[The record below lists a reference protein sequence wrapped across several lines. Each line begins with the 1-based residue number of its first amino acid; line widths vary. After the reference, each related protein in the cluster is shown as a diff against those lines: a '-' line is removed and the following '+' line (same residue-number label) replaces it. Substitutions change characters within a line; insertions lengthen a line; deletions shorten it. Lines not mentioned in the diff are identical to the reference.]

1 MDRKQE
7 KELASFRKKIE
18 NRNPKAKAIVLQP
31 PELQQRSHSFPRQ
44 RIVDESIEVFKANG
58 CALDFPQTKK
68 AFTTDK
74 EIEQLNLF
82 ASEAKMKTLT
92 EKKVV
97 VSTTSKTESK
107 MSLNQIKESQLQ
119 RDMVS
124 KSTSSMG
131 QMRKGPTPPPQ
142 GQSQQITAGTFPVSR
157 NTSFPNLSQ
166 MPSQTTQPPSKMHPT
181 TNGNTTNFPS
191 NVAQWGGSQQELS
204 QWKASI
210 EKQWAADNQA
220 WLSSEGVTWPSTGS
234 AHFVPVTTVNNQP
247 YAQPPNGQK
256 QKVPHR

>member
-7 KELASFRKKIE
+7 KELATLRKKIE
-18 NRNPKAKAIVLQP
+18 NRNPKTKALQP
-31 PELQQRSHSFPRQ
+31 QEQQQRSHSFPRQ
-44 RIVDESIEVFKANG
+44 RVVDESIELFKPNG
-58 CALDFPQTKK
+58 CALDFPQQKK
-68 AFTTDK
+68 RFTTDK

-82 ASEAKMKTLT
+82 ASEAKMKTST

-97 VSTTSKTESK
+97 VSVTSKTESK

-124 KSTSSMG
+124 KSTSSIG

-142 GQSQQITAGTFPVSR
+142 SQTQQTAAGSFPVSR

-166 MPSQTTQPPSKMHPT
+166 MPSQTTQPASNKLPT
-181 TNGNTTNFPS
+181 TNGNATNFPS
-191 NVAQWGGSQQELS
+191 NVAPWGGNQQEIS

-210 EKQWAADNQA
+210 EKQWATDNQA
-220 WLSSEGVTWPSTGS
+220 WLASEGVSWPSGGP
-234 AHFVPVTTVNNQP
+234 AHFVPVTTANNQP
-247 YAQPPNGQK
+247 LLPPPTGQK
-256 QKVPHR
+256 QQVPHR